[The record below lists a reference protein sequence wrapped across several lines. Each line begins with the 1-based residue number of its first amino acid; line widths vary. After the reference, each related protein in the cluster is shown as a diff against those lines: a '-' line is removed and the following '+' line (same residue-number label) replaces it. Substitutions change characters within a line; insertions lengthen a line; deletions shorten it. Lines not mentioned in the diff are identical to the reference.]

1 MKSERKD
8 KIKNQTRSRFVT
20 EVRDVLASMRDNFPA
35 VPVAMEYFYASLE
48 ERHTNPEGG
57 IPAGEEKKV
66 TIGTTC
72 IQVPDELILALGAR
86 SVRLCS
92 GSHTHNLVGAE
103 QMPVRSCSL
112 IRSTHGLLQTE
123 ELQDKLDML
132 VIPATCDQKK
142 KAGEMLEDS
151 GYNTHFLDLPSR
163 RDTDHARAYWHE
175 SISGL
180 TSRLEKLTGN
190 RIKSRKLKDAVAT
203 VNRARQEFR
212 RLHKLRGHIPPVIH
226 GKDVFMITGA
236 YSSDRIEEWTE
247 SLRVLNNELENKINS
262 NEFVVDKDAPR
273 LLFTGAPPIFPNLK
287 VPLLAEQLGGVIVTD
302 EVCSSSRLLYDAV
315 SFDEPRVYDM
325 LPAIAD
331 RYLKPCTCP
340 YLVPNQER
348 RDRILELVRSF
359 QVDGVIYQAFS
370 GCQLYEMEQRM
381 VAKTLTE
388 SGISMLYIETDYSKE
403 DMGQLSTRM
412 EAFLESIR
420 MRKRNSINTEQS
432 E

>member
-1 MKSERKD
+1 MKSERKE
-8 KIKNQTRSRFVT
+8 KIKSGARRRLVG
-20 EVRDVLASMRDNFPA
+20 EARDTIASLRDDFPVLPA
-35 VPVAMEYFYASLE
+35 GLEYFYNLLE
-48 ERHTNPEGG
+48 ERFSHPEGA
-57 IPAGEEKKV
+57 IPSGTDGSV

-92 GSHTHNLVGAE
+92 GSHSHEQAGAE
-103 QMPVRSCSL
+103 QLPARSCSL
-112 IRSTHGLLQTE
+112 VRSTCGLLLTE
-123 ELQDKLDML
+123 ERQKELDMV

-142 KAGEMLEDS
+142 KAGEILALS

-175 SISGL
+175 SIYGL
-180 TSRLEKLTGN
+180 ASELETLTGR
-190 RIKSRKLKDAVAT
+190 RITSGKLKEALAL

-212 RLHKLRGHIPPVIH
+212 RLHSLRTHTPPVIH
-226 GKDVFMITGA
+226 GKDVFMITGS

-247 SLRVLNNELENKINS
+247 SLRTLNQELETRIRAK
-262 NEFVVDKDAPR
+262 EFVAPEDAPR
-273 LLFTGAPPIFPNLK
+273 LLFTGAPPLFPNLK
-287 VPLLAEQLGGVIVTD
+287 VPLLAERLGGVIVTD

-315 SFDEPRVYDM
+315 SFDEGNLYDM
-325 LPAIAD
+325 IPAVAD

-348 RDRILELVRSF
+348 RDRLLELVRSF
-359 QVDGVIYQAFS
+359 QVDGVVYQAFS

-381 VAKTLTE
+381 VAKSLE
-388 SGISMLYIETDYSKE
+388 EQGISMLYIETDYSQE
-403 DMGQLSTRM
+403 DTGQLTTRM

-420 MRKRNSINTEQS
+420 MRKRNQTSTEKR